1 MACDYSVPLITDVKC
16 AKLLVESIQKT
27 KGKLD
32 AKSYVDCIT
41 SRRIVRLP
49 GLIDTHVHLREPGGE
64 HKEDLT
70 SGTQAA
76 LAGGFTLVCPMPNTN
91 PSIIDQESFSL
102 VKDLARTKAVC
113 DYAIYLG
120 ASKDNY
126 DKIPALA
133 SQAAGLKMYLNDT
146 FTSLRLDN
154 VTDWIKHFQHWP
166 RDAPL
171 CVHAEGRTTAAAI
184 LLASLHDRHVHVCH
198 VARREEI
205 EVIRAAKMKGIKVTC
220 EVAPHHLFLTEDDL
234 NRLGPDMGQVRPVL
248 VSLDDQKALWENI
261 DIIDCIATDHAP
273 HTLAEKT
280 GTKPPPGFPGL
291 ETSLP
296 LMLTAVNEGRLTFED
311 LEQKMHFNQRRIFGL
326 PEQPDTYI
334 EVDMDEEWVIPNT
347 TKFSKAGW
355 TPFAGMKVKGSLR
368 RVILRGEVA
377 YIDGKVLV
385 RPGFGQ
391 DIRMWKQN
399 VEDRQ
404 KMLKPRVRLDSLKV
418 DGVRE
423 RFISGEVRVR
433 NDSGQFGR
441 SSSPDRFGSSS
452 LKPLV
457 QDDSVPSVPIPVGL
471 PMPTTNHGLQNRHI
485 LKVGMFNK
493 EQLNSIFN
501 LADTFRMCVKKER
514 PIDHIPKGK
523 VMASVFYEPSTR
535 TSCSFNAAME
545 RLGGRVILSDVT
557 SSSHS
562 KGESI
567 EDSIVVL
574 SSYADIVVLRHPVPG
589 SVSKAASYCKR
600 PVINGGDGVG
610 EHPTQA
616 LLDAFTI
623 REEIGTV
630 NGLNITMVGDLKHG
644 RTVHSLAKLLTMYNV
659 TLRYVSPKHLKM
671 PRDVVDFVASS
682 GVAQEEFTSLEE
694 AIPDTDVLYMTRVQ
708 KERFNDA
715 DEYEAAI
722 GLYELNP
729 HMMTKAKRRMAVLH
743 PLPRNKEISTE
754 VDSDPRAA
762 YFRQAENGMY
772 VRMALLAMVLGKC

>member
-248 VSLDDQKALWENI
+248 VSLDDQQALWENI

-296 LMLTAVNEGRLTFED
+296 LMLTAVNEGRLTLAD

-334 EVDMDEEWVIPNT
+334 EVDMDEEWIIPNT

-391 DIRMWKQN
+391 DVRMWKQN

-423 RFISGEVRVR
+423 TVISGDVRVR

-441 SSSPDRFGSSS
+441 SSSPERFGSSS

-457 QDDSVPSVPIPVGL
+457 QDDPVSSVPIPVGL

-514 PIDHIPKGK
+514 SIDHILKCK

-535 TSCSFNAAME
+535 TSCSFNAA
-545 RLGGRVILSDVT
+545 IL
-557 SSSHS
+557 
-562 KGESI
+562 
-567 EDSIVVL
+567 
-574 SSYADIVVLRHPVPG
+574 
-589 SVSKAASYCKR
+589 
-600 PVINGGDGVG
+600 
-610 EHPTQA
+610 
-616 LLDAFTI
+616 
-623 REEIGTV
+623 
-630 NGLNITMVGDLKHG
+630 
-644 RTVHSLAKLLTMYNV
+644 
-659 TLRYVSPKHLKM
+659 
-671 PRDVVDFVASS
+671 
-682 GVAQEEFTSLEE
+682 
-694 AIPDTDVLYMTRVQ
+694 
-708 KERFNDA
+708 
-715 DEYEAAI
+715 
-722 GLYELNP
+722 
-729 HMMTKAKRRMAVLH
+729 
-743 PLPRNKEISTE
+743 
-754 VDSDPRAA
+754 
-762 YFRQAENGMY
+762 
-772 VRMALLAMVLGKC
+772 LLALVIM